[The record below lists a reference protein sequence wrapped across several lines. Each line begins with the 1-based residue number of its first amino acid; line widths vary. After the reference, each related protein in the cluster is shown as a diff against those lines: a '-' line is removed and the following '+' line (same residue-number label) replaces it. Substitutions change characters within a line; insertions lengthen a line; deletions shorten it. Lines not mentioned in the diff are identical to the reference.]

1 VFSKD
6 LRWFWFKKRFGADLP
21 ASKDRAG
28 FGRVVTVD
36 KAKPFL
42 HCHHRFKNGKDHC
55 YWSIAEKVRT
65 HRGWVRRHLLYL
77 GEINDSQQAAWTKVT
92 EVFDPV
98 GQQTQE
104 LALYPADRAVP
115 EHAAHYGVQVR
126 LAEFALRRPR
136 QWGACWVGCRLWD
149 QLHLDEFWRE
159 RLPDSREGTCW
170 RQVLA
175 TLTVYRLI
183 DPGSEWRLHRQWF
196 QNSAMADLLGA
207 DFGLAQKDNLY
218 RCLDKVLEHRPAL
231 FQHLRQ
237 RWADLFGA
245 KFEVLLYDLTST
257 YFESD
262 PPFSEGDKRQYGYS
276 RDKRSDCVQV
286 VIALVVTPEGFPLA
300 YEVMA
305 GNTADK
311 TTLRGFLAK
320 IENLYGQAERVWVM
334 DRGIPTEEVLAEM
347 RASDPPVHY
356 LVGTPKGRLSQYE
369 AQLLEQPWQTV
380 RAGVQ
385 VKLLSEAGEL
395 YVLAESKDRV
405 NKERSMRR
413 RQLKGLVK
421 RLQEL
426 IQMELTRD
434 QLLLKLGAA
443 KSQFPAAWRLVTLQV
458 PDPETEMRRP
468 NFTFAL
474 RRDKLRQ
481 VRRREGRYLLR
492 SNLSAQAPEKLWQ
505 FYIQLTQVEAAFK
518 DLKDDLSLRPIC
530 HSGEQRIEAHIFV
543 SFLACCLHVSLRACL
558 RPLAPGLTPRS
569 LLEKF
574 AAIQM
579 LDVHFPTTDGRELVF
594 SRYTQPEQDH
604 QMLLVQL
611 GWQLPPQSPPRI
623 TQKGQ
628 MLPE

>member
-1 VFSKD
+1 MLVIVM
-6 LRWFWFKKRFGADLP
+6 G
-21 ASKDRAG
+21 
-28 FGRVVTVD
+28 
-36 KAKPFL
+36 KPYL

-55 YWSIAEKVRT
+55 SWSIAEKVRT
-65 HRGWVRRHLLYL
+65 RQGWVQRHLLYL
-77 GEINDSQQAAWTKVT
+77 GEINDSQKAAWTKVT

-98 GQQTQE
+98 GQQTRE
-104 LALYPADRAVP
+104 LALYPAEREMP
-115 EHAAHYGVQVR
+115 GHATEYGVQVR
-126 LAEFALRRPR
+126 LDQFALRRPR
-136 QWGACWVGCRLWD
+136 QWGACWVGDRLWD

-170 RQVLA
+170 RHVLE

-196 QNSAMADLLGA
+196 HNSAMGDLLEE

-218 RCLDKVLEHRPAL
+218 RCLDKVLEHRPAV
-231 FQHLRQ
+231 FQHLRR
-237 RWADLFGA
+237 RWQDLFGA

-257 YFESD
+257 YFESE
-262 PPFSEGDKRQYGYS
+262 PSFAEGDKRRYGYS
-276 RDKRSDCVQV
+276 RDKRPDCVQV
-286 VIALVVTPEGFPLA
+286 VLALVVTPEGFPLA
-300 YEVMA
+300 YEVMP

-311 TTLRGFLAK
+311 TTLRGFLQK
-320 IENLYGQAERVWVM
+320 IAELYGQAERVWVM

-347 RASDPPVHY
+347 RAGDPPVHY

-369 AQLLEQPWQTV
+369 KSLLEQPWQAV
-380 RAGVQ
+380 REGVQ
-385 VKLLSEAGEL
+385 VKLLSQEGEL

-405 NKERSMRR
+405 SKERAMRR

-421 RLQEL
+421 RLKDL
-426 IQMELTRD
+426 VKMELSRD

-443 KSQFPAAWRLVTLQV
+443 KSQFPAAWRLVAVQT
-458 PDPETEMRRP
+458 PGEGEEICPP
-468 NFTFAL
+468 NFTFQL
-474 RRDKLRQ
+474 RKDKLRQ

-492 SNLSAQAPEKLWQ
+492 SNLRAQEPEKLWQ

-518 DLKDDLSLRPIC
+518 DLKDDLSLRPIF
-530 HSGEQRIEAHIFV
+530 HSLERRIEAHIFV
-543 SFLACCLHVSLRACL
+543 SFLAYCLHVSLRACL

-579 LDVHFPTTDGRELVF
+579 LDAHFPTTDGRELVF
-594 SRYTQPEQDH
+594 CRYTQPEKDH
-604 QMLLVQL
+604 KMLLAQL
-611 GWQLPPQSPPRI
+611 GWELPPQSPPRI

-628 MLPE
+628 LLPE

>member
-1 VFSKD
+1 MD
-6 LRWFWFKKRFGADLP
+6 Q
-21 ASKDRAG
+21 
-28 FGRVVTVD
+28 
-36 KAKPFL
+36 AKPFL

-55 YWSIAEKVRT
+55 YWSIAEQVRT
-65 HRGWVRRHLLYL
+65 QRGWVQRHLLYL
-77 GEINDSQQAAWTKVT
+77 GEINDSQKEAWTKVT

-98 GQQTQE
+98 CQQTRE
-104 LALYPADRAVP
+104 LALYPAGREVP
-115 EHAAHYGVQVR
+115 EHAVHYGVQVR

-149 QLHLDEFWRE
+149 QLHLDAFWRE

-170 RQVLA
+170 RQVLE

-218 RCLDKVLEHRPAL
+218 RCLDKVLAHRPAL

-262 PPFSEGDKRQYGYS
+262 PPFPEGDKRQYGYS
-276 RDKRSDCVQV
+276 RDKRPDCVQV

-311 TTLRGFLAK
+311 TTLRGFLEK
-320 IENLYGQAERVWVM
+320 IEKLYGKAERVWVM

-347 RASDPPVHY
+347 RASDPPVYY

-369 AQLLEQPWQTV
+369 AQLLEQSWQTV

-385 VKLLSEAGEL
+385 VKLLAQKDEL

-405 NKERSMRR
+405 SKERSMRQ

-426 IQMELTRD
+426 AQMELTRD

-443 KSQFPAAWRLVTLQV
+443 KNQFPAAWRLVTLQV
-458 PDPETEMRRP
+458 PETELERRRP

-481 VRRREGRYLLR
+481 VRQREGRYLLR

-518 DLKDDLSLRPIC
+518 DLKDDLSLRPIF
-530 HSGEQRIEAHIFV
+530 HSAEQRIEAHIFV
-543 SFLACCLHVSLRACL
+543 SFLAYCLHVSLRACL

-579 LDVHFPTTDGRELVF
+579 LDVHFPTSDGRELVF
-594 SRYTQPEQDH
+594 SRYTQPEPDH
-604 QMLLVQL
+604 KLLLAQL
-611 GWQLPPQSPPRI
+611 GWELPPQSPPRI
-623 TQKGQ
+623 TQKGE
-628 MLPE
+628 LLSE